1 MLWLFY
7 PVSLMMLV
15 FANMVIL
22 SNHPVRSVL
31 SLIGCFLCAT
41 VLWLLAQAEF
51 LGLALIF
58 IYIGAVMTL
67 FLFVVMM
74 LNIEQYDKQDK
85 LSTTLAIGVVL
96 TTIGVPLAVAS
107 TYGGLALWLQGDWQ
121 AAWPENSTGISNV
134 EQLGAVLYT
143 EYVWPFEVVAMILL
157 TAILVAV
164 GLVMRKPGYGK
175 KQVISEQLQANKADR
190 IRLVDKKG
198 EQS

>member
-41 VLWLLAQAEF
+41 VLWLLVQAEF

-74 LNIEQYDKQDK
+74 LNIDQYDNQDK
-85 LSTTLAIGVVL
+85 LSSIQAVVVVL
-96 TTIGVPLAVAS
+96 FTIGLPLALAS
-107 TYGGLALWLQGDWQ
+107 TYGRAIWQPGDWQ
-121 AAWPENSTGISNV
+121 TGWPINNTGVSNV
-134 EQLGAVLYT
+134 EQLGLVLYT

-175 KQVISEQLQANKADR
+175 KQIISEQLRASKADR

-198 EQS
+198 ERS

>member
-7 PVSLMMLV
+7 PVGFMMLV

-41 VLWLLAQAEF
+41 VLWLLVQAEF

-74 LNIEQYDKQDK
+74 LNIDQYDNQDK
-85 LSTTLAIGVVL
+85 LSSTQAIGVVL
-96 TTIGVPLAVAS
+96 FTIGVPLAIAS
-107 TYGGLALWLQGDWQ
+107 TYGGLDAWQQGDWQ
-121 AAWPENSTGISNV
+121 AGWPTNNTGVSNV
-134 EQLGAVLYT
+134 EQLGSVLYT
-143 EYVWPFEVVAMILL
+143 DYVWPFEVVAMILL

-175 KQVISEQLQANKADR
+175 KQVISEQLQASKADR

>member
-1 MLWLFY
+1 VLWLFY
-7 PVSLMMLV
+7 PMSLMMLV

-41 VLWLLAQAEF
+41 VLWLLVEAEF

-74 LNIEQYDKQDK
+74 LNIDQYDSQDK
-85 LSTTLAIGVVL
+85 LSFTQAIGVVL
-96 TTIGVPLAVAS
+96 FTIGIPLAIAS
-107 TYGGLALWLQGDWQ
+107 TYGGIDTWQQGDWQ
-121 AAWPENSTGISNV
+121 TGWPTNNTGVSNV
-134 EQLGAVLYT
+134 EQLGLVLYT

-175 KQVISEQLQANKADR
+175 KQIISEQLQANKADR

>member
-41 VLWLLAQAEF
+41 VLWLLVQAEF

-74 LNIEQYDKQDK
+74 LNIDQYDNQDK
-85 LSTTLAIGVVL
+85 LSSIQAVVVVL
-96 TTIGVPLAVAS
+96 FTIGLPLVLVS
-107 TYGGLALWLQGDWQ
+107 TYGGAIWQPGDWQ
-121 AAWPENSTGISNV
+121 TGWPINNTGVSNV
-134 EQLGAVLYT
+134 EQLGLVLYT

-175 KQVISEQLQANKADR
+175 KQIISEQLRASKADR

-198 EQS
+198 ERS

>member
-1 MLWLFY
+1 
-7 PVSLMMLV
+7 MMLV

-41 VLWLLAQAEF
+41 VLWLLVQAEF

-74 LNIEQYDKQDK
+74 LNIEQYDNQDK

-96 TTIGVPLAVAS
+96 ITIGVPLALAS
-107 TYGGLALWLQGDWQ
+107 TYGGLGLWLQDDWQ
-121 AAWPENSTGISNV
+121 SAC
-134 EQLGAVLYT
+134 LLYT
-143 EYVWPFEVVAMILL
+143 SDA
-157 TAILVAV
+157 
-164 GLVMRKPGYGK
+164 
-175 KQVISEQLQANKADR
+175 AD
-190 IRLVDKKG
+190 
-198 EQS
+198 E